1 MISLDHQNPGTPDVY
16 KLNVYNGELE
26 MLVEN
31 PGVVN
36 SWIFDREGKVR
47 IGTVIVNATTQGVV
61 YRKNP
66 NDNWRVLKLFD
77 GMKERAWRPLG
88 FGDDPDWLY
97 LLSDYQGK
105 SAVFKIN
112 VNTPVS
118 LPIIAEAVKGQDGG
132 FELKANTPSAQPEL
146 VYADPKYDVAGELVY
161 STDGKHV
168 IGVSY
173 NAESSKIVYWD
184 SEAQQVQKHIDKWLP
199 KLNNLIVS
207 RRNGKYLLSA
217 SSPEFAPVYYLYDAD
232 KDTLWEVMKT
242 YPDLKPAVLAKTET
256 VHFKARDG
264 LELEGFLTRP
274 IKSSNPGA
282 TIIFPHGGPW
292 SRDVNNFNFWTQ
304 FLANRGW
311 NVLQINFRGSMGYGK
326 DLVEAGFQHW
336 GMEMQD
342 DITDG
347 VHWLTAGKIAD
358 PTKICIVGAS
368 YGGYA
373 VLMGLAKTPEL
384 YRCGVSFAPVTDLM
398 ELIEYFSDKHW
409 RNSYLSE
416 EFAEQSI
423 GNWWTDQSRLK
434 ATSPYYLAD
443 QIHTPLLLVHGDEDR
458 NVNVNQ
464 SRKMASAL
472 ENAGFKDF
480 QYIELENAD
489 HHLSRQQDRILF
501 FRAMDAFLRKYQ

>member
-1 MISLDHQNPGTPDVY
+1 
-16 KLNVYNGELE
+16 
-26 MLVEN
+26 
-31 PGVVN
+31 
-36 SWIFDREGKVR
+36 
-47 IGTVIVNATTQGVV
+47 
-61 YRKNP
+61 
-66 NDNWRVLKLFD
+66 
-77 GMKERAWRPLG
+77 
-88 FGDDPDWLY
+88 
-97 LLSDYQGK
+97 
-105 SAVFKIN
+105 
-112 VNTPVS
+112 
-118 LPIIAEAVKGQDGG
+118 
-132 FELKANTPSAQPEL
+132 
-146 VYADPKYDVAGELVY
+146 
-161 STDGKHV
+161 
-168 IGVSY
+168 
-173 NAESSKIVYWD
+173 
-184 SEAQQVQKHIDKWLP
+184 
-199 KLNNLIVS
+199 
-207 RRNGKYLLSA
+207 
-217 SSPEFAPVYYLYDAD
+217 
-232 KDTLWEVMKT
+232 
-242 YPDLKPAVLAKTET
+242 
-256 VHFKARDG
+256 
-264 LELEGFLTRP
+264 
-274 IKSSNPGA
+274 
-282 TIIFPHGGPW
+282 
-292 SRDVNNFNFWTQ
+292 
-304 FLANRGW
+304 
-311 NVLQINFRGSMGYGK
+311 MGYGK

-398 ELIEYFSDKHW
+398 ELIEYLSDKHW

-416 EFAEQSI
+416 EFAEQRI